1 LIDDLTRRIDE
12 LESELKR
19 LGADHRY
26 LPLLLTVPGI
36 GWVLGYTIASEIGE
50 IARFPTASKLVG
62 YTGLCPRVK
71 QSGDVDRRGP
81 LSKHGPRYLRWALIE
96 AAQHAADHPLYR
108 ERYQHTKRRAGQR
121 PRRQRRQDPA
131 RPPAR
136 RSDLA
141 HAHPQPTLRS
151 GRRQQTYGCLTAQD

>member
-36 GWVLGYTIASEIGE
+36 GWVLGYTIASAIGE

-108 ERYQHTKRRAGQR
+108 ERYQHTKRRLGKGRGANVAKIQLARQLAEAIWHMLTRNQRFAPAGASKR
-121 PRRQRRQDPA
+121 MA
-131 RPPAR
+131 A
-136 RSDLA
+136 
-141 HAHPQPTLRS
+141 
-151 GRRQQTYGCLTAQD
+151 